1 MQESANYPID
11 PSQPKSEDPTGLVS
25 PQGQVIVIQGEIIVE
40 RRGGSDGRLA
50 LPDITY

>member
-25 PQGQVIVIQGEIIVE
+25 PQEIAHTILAEIIAVQK
-40 RRGGSDGRLA
+40 GGRDGRLA